1 MFSRVR
7 VRGQLSCANIFIIS
21 LILLMLIA
29 KKTFL
34 VKVWSMFSERFGT
47 RLRRYLS
54 CANLFI
60 LFLSYFPRTISTYLR
75 RLSYC
80 TFYYMFLG
88 RFQPIWGGCPV
99 VQTLQGRYALA
110 VCRLLL
116 LRHNRPHD
124 NRWDRGN
131 KYIIRK
137 SSLIVQGMVIQ
148 HQRQC
153 GGGSSPWFMLCLESH
168 SVSCYS
174 TLLVI

>member
-75 RLSYC
+75 RLSCC
-80 TFYYMFLG
+80 TNLTRPVCPG
-88 RFQPIWGGCPV
+88 SLPAPSTTPQPSSRQLVRWG
-99 VQTLQGRYALA
+99 
-110 VCRLLL
+110 
-116 LRHNRPHD
+116 
-124 NRWDRGN
+124 

-174 TLLVI
+174 TLLVIEDVLIQN